1 MSDSDSDSDYTPND
15 AEVQTSSVTSKP
27 TNDITAYRRGN
38 AEQMLSEMKQH
49 DFDFVLGKKTAA
61 IGKRDS
67 HAGAGTLKSTS
78 SRSQKKKLQ
87 VLASIFGKAQA
98 STMTNCAVSRKRPRE
113 NSAQLKQ
120 AALEAA
126 RNIQKSVKVSETVK
140 FAGKEVAIE
149 KTVLS
154 QSRPLPPVLASS
166 GIDKVLDELKGP
178 KVISTITKSLVDWD
192 SFKEKEGL
200 QEDLSTASKGQAEF
214 LLLSLICF
222 QINIL
227 L

>member
-1 MSDSDSDSDYTPND
+1 
-15 AEVQTSSVTSKP
+15 
-27 TNDITAYRRGN
+27 
-38 AEQMLSEMKQH
+38 
-49 DFDFVLGKKTAA
+49 
-61 IGKRDS
+61 
-67 HAGAGTLKSTS
+67 
-78 SRSQKKKLQ
+78 
-87 VLASIFGKAQA
+87 
-98 STMTNCAVSRKRPRE
+98 
-113 NSAQLKQ
+113 
-120 AALEAA
+120 
-126 RNIQKSVKVSETVK
+126 VK

-192 SFKEKEGL
+192 SFKEKECL